1 VIEITKGIPM
11 KVLIS
16 VMALVFTLTLAH
28 VTLAAESKSGEMN
41 KLFPPLQP
49 VAGLAVEPEKTKLES
64 PAYFAKVSASEVTL
78 KWSAVEGAD
87 FYHLQLATDPNFKW
101 LVANEFAVKDTSF
114 QAKGLEAGKHY
125 YWRVLSVK
133 DNNAQT
139 HRKSAFA
146 TSMFATLAK

>member
-1 VIEITKGIPM
+1 M

-16 VMALVFTLTLAH
+16 VMAFVLTLTLAH
-28 VTLAAESKSGEMN
+28 VTLASENLSEEMN
-41 KLFPPLQP
+41 KLFPKPMP
-49 VAGLAVEPEKTKLES
+49 AAGLAVEPEKTKLES
-64 PAYFAKVSASEVTL
+64 PAYFAKVAATEVTL

-87 FYHLQLATDPNFKW
+87 FYHLQVATDPNFKW
-101 LVANEFAVKDTSF
+101 LVANEFAVKDTAF
-114 QAKGLEAGKHY
+114 QAKGLEVGKHY

-146 TSMFATLAK
+146 TSMFATVAK